1 MIEIISYAVIYIVE
15 ALIAWQYFSSVFLSK
30 YNKKTTALVLTLS
43 YAIMFAISRLGLY
56 WLNTLSFFF
65 GNLFCIHVLFQVDH
79 RKSLFHTLALTVA
92 MNVTELLMIYILAWI
107 YKDFSSF
114 SSDITTLI
122 LLAISSKILYYLLI
136 QLVVRLLKGR
146 KESSGQS
153 DLIVILLC
161 CVPIISLWVTLT
173 FIIIG
178 LEENIPIQL
187 NWLVIVSAFLLL
199 LLNICVFFIYTYTQK
214 INQNQMQTQLQLQK
228 ETADA
233 SYYKMLLEQ
242 NENQQ
247 ILIHDIKKHLHSIL
261 DLLYN
266 TNNPL
271 AKEYIQNLL
280 QSEALKKKIHFCD
293 QSTLNLILSRYR
305 ELCQKQDIELIIDI
319 RKNTLD
325 FMNSQELSALFGNL
339 LENATEAAVGI
350 PEAYI
355 ELSVKQITSNQLL
368 ISMIN
373 SCNHIPQKTVTGD
386 FISQKKN
393 SENHGVGM
401 RSIKK
406 IVKKH
411 NGSLDIYF
419 KDEDWTFHTIIT
431 MSI

>member
-178 LEENIPIQL
+178 LEENIPVQL